1 MPSCSS
7 KCHACRVL
15 YPVLPEF
22 RVGSACIGQCRAPL
36 GLREGSWEDGHSCLN
51 TQVSSSLVP
60 TTARRKYELC
70 LRPELCF
77 FAWPWSAA
85 GAVSRGGGGRGILL
99 NRGECESRFVL
110 RRSLS
115 LQGCIVCFWFPDVF
129 GIQQL
134 LYLLRAHAYSR
145 LYVTL
150 TFCPEF
156 SCLDR
161 SVPAP

>member
-1 MPSCSS
+1 
-7 KCHACRVL
+7 VL
-15 YPVLPEF
+15 YPVLPEL

-70 LRPELCF
+70 
-77 FAWPWSAA
+77 S
-85 GAVSRGGGGRGILL
+85 GGGGRGILL